1 MGRLFDEWKQKNAET
16 GEKSV
21 NDKACGELVHKRA
34 LLIFNPVAGEG
45 RSLRLL
51 PQVVKHM
58 TDNGYA
64 CTTLTTI
71 NSGSATEYVK
81 KYGAENEIVVC
92 SGGAGTEN
100 EVISGI
106 MQLPKE
112 KRPRMGYVPS
122 GSTND
127 FANTLCIP
135 KNSDEAVRN
144 ITDGICTT
152 IDVGNFNGRFYAYVA
167 AFGAFTDVAYSTSQN
182 AKNMF
187 GFLAYLAKGFDTL
200 KKIRPIKAVFEI
212 NGETIEDEFI
222 LCTVSNSRIIAGI
235 VKLKPEMVEM
245 NDGMFEIIL
254 IRYPQNA
261 LELTKIVNAIT
272 SGEMSCEYIRMFR
285 ASELH
290 VRFPDESVSWTL
302 DGEQE
307 KNITE
312 AHITIIH
319 SGIDIMC
326 GRTE

>member
-92 SGGAGTEN
+92 SGGDGTAN

-182 AKNMF
+182 AK
-187 GFLAYLAKGFDTL
+187 
-200 KKIRPIKAVFEI
+200 KAVFEI

-312 AHITIIH
+312 AHITNIH

>member
-1 MGRLFDEWKQKNAET
+1 MLFR
-16 GEKSV
+16 SV
-21 NDKACGELVHKRA
+21 
-34 LLIFNPVAGEG
+34 
-45 RSLRLL
+45 
-51 PQVVKHM
+51 Q
-58 TDNGYA
+58 
-64 CTTLTTI
+64 
-71 NSGSATEYVK
+71 
-81 KYGAENEIVVC
+81 
-92 SGGAGTEN
+92 
-100 EVISGI
+100 
-106 MQLPKE
+106 
-112 KRPRMGYVPS
+112 
-122 GSTND
+122 
-127 FANTLCIP
+127 IP

-152 IDVGNFNGRFYAYVA
+152 IDVGNFNGRFYAYIA

-212 NGETIEDEFI
+212 NGETIEDDFI

-312 AHITIIH
+312 AHITNIH

>member
-92 SGGAGTEN
+92 SGGDGTAN

-135 KNSDEAVRN
+135 KNSDEAV
-144 ITDGICTT
+144 
-152 IDVGNFNGRFYAYVA
+152 
-167 AFGAFTDVAYSTSQN
+167 
-182 AKNMF
+182 M
-187 GFLAYLAKGFDTL
+187 
-200 KKIRPIKAVFEI
+200 
-212 NGETIEDEFI
+212 EFV
-222 LCTVSNSRIIAGI
+222 LQ
-235 VKLKPEMVEM
+235 LM
-245 NDGMFEIIL
+245 
-254 IRYPQNA
+254 
-261 LELTKIVNAIT
+261 
-272 SGEMSCEYIRMFR
+272 
-285 ASELH
+285 
-290 VRFPDESVSWTL
+290 
-302 DGEQE
+302 
-307 KNITE
+307 
-312 AHITIIH
+312 
-319 SGIDIMC
+319 
-326 GRTE
+326 

>member
-1 MGRLFDEWKQKNAET
+1 MY
-16 GEKSV
+16 
-21 NDKACGELVHKRA
+21 
-34 LLIFNPVAGEG
+34 I
-45 RSLRLL
+45 
-51 PQVVKHM
+51 
-58 TDNGYA
+58 
-64 CTTLTTI
+64 
-71 NSGSATEYVK
+71 
-81 KYGAENEIVVC
+81 
-92 SGGAGTEN
+92 
-100 EVISGI
+100 
-106 MQLPKE
+106 
-112 KRPRMGYVPS
+112 
-122 GSTND
+122 
-127 FANTLCIP
+127 
-135 KNSDEAVRN
+135 
-144 ITDGICTT
+144 
-152 IDVGNFNGRFYAYVA
+152 A
-167 AFGAFTDVAYSTSQN
+167 AFGLFTDVSYETKQEM
-182 AKNMF
+182 KNVL
-187 GFLAYLAKGFDTL
+187 GHLAYVLEGATRIFDIPSYKL
-200 KKIRPIKAVFEI
+200 KVTHD
-212 NGETIEDEFI
+212 GETIEDDFI

-312 AHITIIH
+312 AHITNIH

>member
-92 SGGAGTEN
+92 SGGDGTAN

-152 IDVGNFNGRFYAYVA
+152 IDVGNFNGRFYAYIA

-200 KKIRPIKAVFEI
+200 KKIR
-212 NGETIEDEFI
+212 
-222 LCTVSNSRIIAGI
+222 R
-235 VKLKPEMVEM
+235 
-245 NDGMFEIIL
+245 ND
-254 IRYPQNA
+254 
-261 LELTKIVNAIT
+261 
-272 SGEMSCEYIRMFR
+272 
-285 ASELH
+285 
-290 VRFPDESVSWTL
+290 
-302 DGEQE
+302 
-307 KNITE
+307 
-312 AHITIIH
+312 
-319 SGIDIMC
+319 
-326 GRTE
+326 

>member
-1 MGRLFDEWKQKNAET
+1 MGRIFEELKQRNNAASKEILSDEPSRAI
-16 GEKSV
+16 
-21 NDKACGELVHKRA
+21 VHKRA

-64 CTTLTTI
+64 CTTLTTTDR
-71 NSGSATEYVK
+71 GSATEYVK
-81 KYGAENEIVVC
+81 KYGEENEIVVC
-92 SGGAGTEN
+92 SGGDGTAN

-135 KNSDEAVRN
+135 KNNEEAVKN
-144 ITDGICTT
+144 ITEGKCTT
-152 IDVGNFNGRFYAYVA
+152 IDVGKFNGRYYAYVA

-187 GFLAYLAKGFDTL
+187 GFLAYFAKGVDTL
-200 KKIRPIKAVFEI
+200 KKIRPIKAIFEI
-212 NGETIEDEFI
+212 NGETIEDDFI

-254 IRYPQNA
+254 IKYPSNA
-261 LELTKIVNAIT
+261 IELTKIVNAIT

-285 ASELH
+285 ASELR
-290 VRFPDESVSWTL
+290 VRFPNESVSWTL

-312 AHITIIH
+312 AHIVNIH

-326 GRTE
+326 GSAE

>member
-1 MGRLFDEWKQKNAET
+1 MKWSG
-16 GEKSV
+16 
-21 NDKACGELVHKRA
+21 
-34 LLIFNPVAGEG
+34 PP
-45 RSLRLL
+45 SL
-51 PQVVKHM
+51 
-58 TDNGYA
+58 
-64 CTTLTTI
+64 
-71 NSGSATEYVK
+71 E
-81 KYGAENEIVVC
+81 
-92 SGGAGTEN
+92 
-100 EVISGI
+100 
-106 MQLPKE
+106 
-112 KRPRMGYVPS
+112 GYVPS

-212 NGETIEDEFI
+212 NGETIEDDFI

-312 AHITIIH
+312 AHITNIH

>member
-1 MGRLFDEWKQKNAET
+1 MDDKKLLFIVNPRAGKTKSLAPLFDAAAIYSEAGYLVSVRKT
-16 GEKSV
+16 THRGE
-21 NDKACGELVHKRA
+21 
-34 LLIFNPVAGEG
+34 
-45 RSLRLL
+45 
-51 PQVVKHM
+51 
-58 TDNGYA
+58 
-64 CTTLTTI
+64 
-71 NSGSATEYVK
+71 ATEL
-81 KYGAENEIVVC
+81 AESLGPEFDVVVC
-92 SGGAGTEN
+92 HGGDGTLN
-100 EVISGI
+100 ETVNGVMRIPREYRPLVSY
-106 MQLPKE
+106 LP
-112 KRPRMGYVPS
+112 G

>member
-21 NDKACGELVHKRA
+21 NDKACGELIHKRA

-81 KYGAENEIVVC
+81 KYGEENEIVVC
-92 SGGAGTEN
+92 SGGDGTAN

-135 KNSDEAVRN
+135 KNSDEAVKN

-212 NGETIEDEFI
+212 NGETIEDDFI

-235 VKLKPEMVEM
+235 VKLKP
-245 NDGMFEIIL
+245 
-254 IRYPQNA
+254 
-261 LELTKIVNAIT
+261 
-272 SGEMSCEYIRMFR
+272 
-285 ASELH
+285 
-290 VRFPDESVSWTL
+290 
-302 DGEQE
+302 
-307 KNITE
+307 
-312 AHITIIH
+312 
-319 SGIDIMC
+319 
-326 GRTE
+326 

>member
-92 SGGAGTEN
+92 SGGDGTAN

-182 AKNMF
+182 EKTCSV
-187 GFLAYLAKGFDTL
+187 FLLILRKGL
-200 KKIRPIKAVFEI
+200 
-212 NGETIEDEFI
+212 
-222 LCTVSNSRIIAGI
+222 
-235 VKLKPEMVEM
+235 
-245 NDGMFEIIL
+245 
-254 IRYPQNA
+254 
-261 LELTKIVNAIT
+261 
-272 SGEMSCEYIRMFR
+272 
-285 ASELH
+285 
-290 VRFPDESVSWTL
+290 
-302 DGEQE
+302 
-307 KNITE
+307 
-312 AHITIIH
+312 IH
-319 SGIDIMC
+319 SKKSV
-326 GRTE
+326 R